1 MRCHPGS
8 SAHADITHL
17 CWTIHIQAMSCDS
30 LVFLRLA
37 KVSLRGMRRLVAK
50 LTPRDFFAIPL
61 LENCS
66 MREAAVALS
75 FAMGLPVIH
84 NHEPRGYAHIERF
97 VVMDSGLTATRCPGM
112 TEISSCSP
120 ALSSRGC
127 ASSPR
132 SARRAASCCRIQA
145 KT

>member
-17 CWTIHIQAMSCDS
+17 CWTIHIQAMSCES

-37 KVSLRGMRRLVAK
+37 KMSLRGMRRLVAK
-50 LTPRDFFAIPL
+50 LAPRDFFAIPL

-84 NHEPRGYAHIERF
+84 NHDSHDIAPSA
-97 VVMDSGLTATRCPGM
+97 VMDSGFTAAPCPGM
-112 TEISSCSP
+112 TGNYRLGTAP
-120 ALSSRGC
+120 WAV
-127 ASSPR
+127 
-132 SARRAASCCRIQA
+132 
-145 KT
+145 T